1 MSVSNPVDMDG
12 VLDSVARGNSDAFMQ
27 IVRAYGLSIRS
38 YLASQIYHIDDV
50 DDIAQEVFITAHKRL
65 STFRRGE
72 DVGAW
77 LRGIA
82 RNKLMNYY
90 RSSSRRH
97 NAVDRF
103 RKEVVEIV
111 GGDLEEAS
119 KGDRAEQIEA
129 LLRCIGMLPERMRRV
144 VHSSL
149 EGGKPQEL
157 AEEMQTSVGAIYN
170 LQYRA
175 NQQLRECMMKEMS
188 RGG

>member
-1 MSVSNPVDMDG
+1 MEHDFNMGKVMD
-12 VLDSVARGNSDAFMQ
+12 DVARGKKDAFMVV
-27 IVRAYGLSIRS
+27 VRAYGLPIRS
-38 YLASQIYHIDDV
+38 YLASQIYHLDDV
-50 DDIAQEVFITAHKRL
+50 DDIAQEVFITAYKRL
-65 STFRRGE
+65 HTFRRNE

-82 RNKLMNYY
+82 RNKLLNYY

-103 RKEVVEIV
+103 RREVVEIV
-111 GGDLEEAS
+111 GDELEEVS
-119 KGDRAEQIEA
+119 KGDKAEQIEA
-129 LLRCIGMLPERMRRV
+129 LMRCIGKLPERMRRV

-149 EGGKPQEL
+149 EGGKPAEL

-175 NQQLRECMMKEMS
+175 NQALRQCMIKEMS
-188 RGG
+188 RGDV